1 MEKTT
6 SHSDIDVFI
15 RIEPE
20 PPKVTYQEKKFGGV
34 AKDGKTPIWY
44 FPPRL
49 ASAKALL
56 TSLLQKVAPKKP
68 LEGAVLMEVV
78 WVFRGKEPGYYL
90 KTPDCDN
97 LQKLLQDVMTGL
109 GFWNDDKQVMPAIK
123 KIQLPDDAKHGIYI
137 TLTKL
142 KGIN

>member
-1 MEKTT
+1 MENTT

-20 PPKVTYQEKKFGGV
+20 PPKATYQEKKFGGV

-49 ASAKALL
+49 ASAKVLL

-123 KIQLPDDAKHGIYI
+123 KIQLPDDAEHGIYI

>member
-123 KIQLPDDAKHGIYI
+123 KIQLPDDAEHGIYI
-137 TLTKL
+137 TLTRL